1 MKKIT
6 IAVVG
11 AIIGIGLICSIAPQA
26 NAKENDEAEIKALE
40 QRVADGAK
48 ARDVD
53 AIMENFVPDETLVV
67 FDVIPPRQYV
77 GADAYHK
84 DWEGFLGTFDGPITF
99 ENSDMTVMSDG
110 KMAFAH
116 YITHVAGKGK
126 DGNPIDL
133 TTRSTDVL
141 RKINGKW
148 VIVHEHVSVPVDL
161 ATGKGDLASK
171 P

>member
-1 MKKIT
+1 MKGRTDMKRVA

-11 AIIGIGLICSIAPQA
+11 MAIACLVVGIAFQA
-26 NAKENDEAEIKALE
+26 SAKTNAKTDDEAEIKSLE
-40 QRVADGAK
+40 QRIVDGAK

-53 AIMENFVPDETLVV
+53 AIMENFLPDETLVV

-116 YITHVAGKGK
+116 
-126 DGNPIDL
+126 
-133 TTRSTDVL
+133 
-141 RKINGKW
+141 
-148 VIVHEHVSVPVDL
+148 
-161 ATGKGDLASK
+161 
-171 P
+171 